1 MKKAVIFDMDGT
13 LWDAVDNIVISWN
26 DALAQVGVP
35 DVVVTRERIIGLM
48 GRTMDAFARALLP
61 QYGPDE
67 GMEIMHV
74 LERVENEYL
83 REHGAV
89 LLGDVEG
96 TFRAL
101 REKGYE
107 IGIVS
112 NSQAGYIEAFLD
124 YYRLGELVDD
134 HLTYGDTGEGKT
146 ENLRRMIERNGWE
159 RFWYLGDTQGD
170 LDACREADVPF
181 VWASYGFGSVD
192 AEVPRVESLAEITA
206 EICALDVHEES

>member
-26 DALAQVGVP
+26 DALAQVGLP

-48 GRTMDAFARALLP
+48 GRTMDEFARALLP
-61 QYGPDE
+61 QYEPDK

-96 TFRAL
+96 TFRVL
-101 REKGYE
+101 REREYE

-112 NSQAGYIEAFLD
+112 NSQAGYIEAFLEH
-124 YYRLGELVDD
+124 YRLGELVED
-134 HLTYGDTGEGKT
+134 HLTFGDTGEGKA
-146 ENLRRMIERNGWE
+146 ENLRRMIARGGWE

-192 AEVPRVESLAEITA
+192 AEVPRVDSLEEITEKIRVLDARA
-206 EICALDVHEES
+206 ES